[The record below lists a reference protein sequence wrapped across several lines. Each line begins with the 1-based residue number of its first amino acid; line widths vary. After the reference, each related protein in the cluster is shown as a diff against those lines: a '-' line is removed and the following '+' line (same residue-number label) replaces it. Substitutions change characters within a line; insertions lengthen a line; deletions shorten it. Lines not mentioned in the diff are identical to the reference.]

1 MNKENLLA
9 AFGEIDEEFFE
20 ERLSNISG
28 KGEEAAVEPVFVT
41 GRRKRNKK
49 PLIIAASAA
58 AACGVFVAG
67 LGISRSNNVDHP
79 QVTTYDS
86 STIFP
91 NIEFADDYKTMY
103 NAKDLYQVKTIEV
116 DPDIANKYHDTPSI
130 VNGDKVYFV
139 TNIAPL
145 EAYEKTEQPKTAD
158 IIEYDTVTGR
168 EETVYSCRKS
178 REEATVSLE
187 LLGIYNSCLY
197 FTEKETTD
205 KETTVSLCMAA
216 LSGSDKTEVIFSRK
230 SGFFTRFVLSKSD
243 NCIYF
248 NYTEGNIIDND
259 NVTKLYRYDIQ
270 KDKAVIFMEDAYAWS
285 PYKNGIIYRKGESF
299 YCHDSANPDSDVLIE
314 NHRVIDSYGG
324 DFYLYS
330 DIHIE
335 NDESD
340 DRTIDTGISDENA
353 DKHLLTA
360 KDIFSSLTQGT
371 SDGIVLFEGLP
382 GRDKPLIYDYK
393 KDIFSFIDVDPGG
406 YNIFSPLGFNISESI
421 GVITHHAENSQ
432 YESVTITT
440 VTRRRERGVLYN
452 SSDIFPDMEFAEKYK
467 TMYNAED
474 LYDVNK
480 MEIDWEMIEK
490 YQYPQLADGD
500 KVYFTTRIDPL
511 YYYTNTLKTDPP
523 KTADIILYD
532 NTLNE
537 ERVIYSCG
545 KQIEDTELVIDLA
558 GIYDGWLYFYKG
570 EYREHEE
577 YSYLDFCRVNLTDLS
592 SQVIFTRQNSDYL
605 SPVLSK
611 GENCLYLTYDEY
623 DDEGPLPFPN
633 GVNGGINKHST
644 RRTYRYDINS
654 GETELFGEDVTM
666 YYPYKKGILYSKDDN
681 LYFHSSNDSEDVI
694 LCPDNYAQKQAFGGD
709 FFLYLKGGKEITD
722 SRALGIYGENGE
734 RELIYKTDMYLH
746 SDGSQDGLVGFTT
759 GDKPLIY
766 DYKSDM
772 FSFIDEGIED
782 GKYTTA
788 FSPLGF
794 AGSEGTAFLQCVNE
808 SVDRTLVT
816 TRAWVVTVTRKP
828 AQSDNDIVTEK
839 QEENPLSSYELYTDG
854 NSGEILNAEDLYHVN
869 KEELYRRIDTLDSLA
884 PFESMGALESIYS
897 NRFYGGGR
905 VYLEGTDFY
914 FTTEKSGKTPDKPDY
929 EKTPAQI
936 LLYDTQ
942 HQGGIT
948 VIAEEMPEEEEWGLM
963 LKIAGI
969 FDGYM
974 YYYKIERPEGYAEEP
989 SINSLW
995 RVNLQDGEK
1004 EKISDI
1010 KYDYYLDLDPVVK
1023 GGDYIWFTDY
1033 GVTSGADGG
1042 DNSRI
1047 YRFNTKT
1054 RETEIFME
1062 QAKSPLLCSYK
1073 DGVIYYSLG
1082 NYFLYWE
1089 NGETKTLCPKDYTG
1103 KINAFGADN
1112 IMYAHRIWENNE
1124 QKTVLGIFGENLVK
1138 RDLGIFPTGEKI
1150 TPETQI
1156 SFFGAGAVNK
1166 SFATGNDNGLVYVS
1180 IQFGNNILLYDKD
1193 KDCFSQIV
1201 LSEDQEVIC
1210 CSETEEGLAF
1220 IIAETEVINGVRS
1233 RDYKSVSCY
1242 TVSR

>member
-9 AFGEIDEEFFE
+9 AFGEIDEEYFE

-79 QVTTYDS
+79 QITAYDS

-168 EETVYSCRKS
+168 EETVYSRRKS

-230 SGFFTRFVLSKSD
+230 SGYFTRFVLSKAD

-248 NYTEGNIIDND
+248 NYNEGSITDD
-259 NVTKLYRYDIQ
+259 DSVTKLYRYDIQ

-299 YCHDSANPDSDVLIE
+299 YCHDSTDPDSDVLIE

-393 KDIFSFIDVDPGG
+393 KDIFSFIDIDPGG

-421 GVITHHAENSQ
+421 GVITHYAENSQ

-440 VTRRRERGVLYN
+440 VTRRRERGALYN

-474 LYDVNK
+474 FYDVNK
-480 MEIDWEMIEK
+480 MEVNREMIEK

-545 KQIEDTELVIDLA
+545 KQKDDFELVISLA
-558 GIYDGWLYFYKG
+558 GIYDNYLYFYQIERSPECG
-570 EYREHEE
+570 GNNDYV
-577 YSYLDFCRVNLTDLS
+577 DFCRVNLNDLS
-592 SQVIFTRQNSDYL
+592 SQVIYSRPYVGYL
-605 SPVLSK
+605 HSVLSK
-611 GENCLYLTYDEY
+611 GENCLYLLCDEY
-623 DDEGPLPFPN
+623 YDSE
-633 GVNGGINKHST
+633 HST
-644 RRTYRYDINS
+644 RRLFRYDIS
-654 GETELFGEDVTM
+654 SDGMVLFAEDVTIC
-666 YYPYKKGILYSKDDN
+666 YPYKEGILYSKDDN
-681 LYFHSSNDSEDVI
+681 LYFRSGDEKEDAVV
-694 LCPDNYAQKQAFGGD
+694 CHDNYAEKQAFGGD
-709 FFLYLKGGKEITD
+709 FFLYMNPIAGYPSD
-722 SRALGIYGENGE
+722 QRLGIYEENGE
-734 RELIYKTDMYLH
+734 KELISEINIHLNAVG
-746 SDGSQDGLVGFTT
+746 SDGLMGFTT

-869 KEELYRRIDTLDSLA
+869 KEEMYRRIDTLDSLA

-995 RVNLQDGEK
+995 RVDLQDGEK

-1124 QKTVLGIFGENLVK
+1124 QKTVLGIFDENLVK
-1138 RDLGIFPTGEKI
+1138 RELGIFPTEEKI
-1150 TPETQI
+1150 TPETQT
-1156 SFFGAGAVNK
+1156 SSFGAGAVNK
-1166 SFATGNDNGLVYVS
+1166 SFATGSDNGLAYVS
-1180 IQFGNNILLYDKD
+1180 IQFGNNILIYDKD

-1201 LSEDQEVIC
+1201 LSEDKEVIC

-1233 RDYKSVSCY
+1233 RDYKSVSY
-1242 TVSR
+1242 FTVSR

>member
-20 ERLSNISG
+20 ERLSEFSG
-28 KGEEAAVEPVFVT
+28 KGEENTVKPVFVT
-41 GRRKRNKK
+41 GKRKRNKK

-67 LGISRSNNVDHP
+67 LGISRSNNIDYP
-79 QVTTYDS
+79 QITAYDS

-139 TNIAPL
+139 TNIAPW

-168 EETVYSCRKS
+168 EETVYSRRKS

-230 SGFFTRFVLSKSD
+230 SGYFTRFVLSKAD

-248 NYTEGNIIDND
+248 NYNEGSITDD
-259 NVTKLYRYDIQ
+259 DSVTKLYRYDIQ

-285 PYKNGIIYRKGESF
+285 PYKNGIIYRKGENF
-299 YCHDSANPDSDVLIE
+299 YCHDSTDPDSDVLIE
-314 NHRVIDSYGG
+314 NHRVINSYGG

-393 KDIFSFIDVDPGG
+393 KDIFSFIDVDPGD

-440 VTRRRERGVLYN
+440 VTRRRERGALYN

-474 LYDVNK
+474 FYDVNK
-480 MEIDWEMIEK
+480 MEVNREMIEK

-537 ERVIYSCG
+537 ERAIYSCG
-545 KQIEDTELVIDLA
+545 KQKDDFELVISLA
-558 GIYDGWLYFYKG
+558 GIYDNYLYFYQIERSPECG
-570 EYREHEE
+570 GNNDYV
-577 YSYLDFCRVNLTDLS
+577 DFCRVNLNDLS
-592 SQVIFTRQNSDYL
+592 SQVIYSRPYVGYL
-605 SPVLSK
+605 HSVLSK
-611 GENCLYLTYDEY
+611 GENCLYLLCDEY
-623 DDEGPLPFPN
+623 YDSE
-633 GVNGGINKHST
+633 HST
-644 RRTYRYDINS
+644 HRLFRYDIS
-654 GETELFGEDVTM
+654 SDGMVLFAEDVTIC
-666 YYPYKKGILYSKDDN
+666 YPYKEGILYSKDDN
-681 LYFHSSNDSEDVI
+681 LYFRSGDEKEDAVV
-694 LCPDNYAQKQAFGGD
+694 CHDNYAEKQAFGGD
-709 FFLYLKGGKEITD
+709 FFLYMNPIAGYPSD
-722 SRALGIYGENGE
+722 QRLGIYEENGE
-734 RELIYKTDMYLH
+734 KELISEINIHLNAV
-746 SDGSQDGLVGFTT
+746 GSDGLVGFTT
-759 GDKPLIY
+759 GNKPLIY

-828 AQSDNDIVTEK
+828 TQSDNDIVTEK

-974 YYYKIERPEGYAEEP
+974 YYYKIERPEGYIEEP

-995 RVNLQDGEK
+995 RVDLQDGEK

-1124 QKTVLGIFGENLVK
+1124 QKTVLGIFDENLVK
-1138 RDLGIFPTGEKI
+1138 RELGIFPTEEKI
-1150 TPETQI
+1150 TPETQT
-1156 SFFGAGAVNK
+1156 SSFGAGAVNK
-1166 SFATGNDNGLVYVS
+1166 SFATGSDNGLAYVS
-1180 IQFGNNILLYDKD
+1180 IRFGNNILIYDKD

-1201 LSEDQEVIC
+1201 LSEDKEVIC

-1220 IIAETEVINGVRS
+1220 IIAETEIINGVRS
-1233 RDYKSVSCY
+1233 RDYKSVSY
-1242 TVSR
+1242 FTVSR